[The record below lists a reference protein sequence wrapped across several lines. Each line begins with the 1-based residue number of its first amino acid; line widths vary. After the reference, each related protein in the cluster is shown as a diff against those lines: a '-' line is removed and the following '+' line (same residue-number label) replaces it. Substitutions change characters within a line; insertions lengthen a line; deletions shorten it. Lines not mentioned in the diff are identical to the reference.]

1 MRPSFHPRLINGPFD
16 DPGLFIPFV
25 FENRAILFDLGEIHA
40 LSARDILKIT
50 HVFVSHTHMDHFAG
64 FDRLLRLFLGRE
76 KILRLYGPKGFL
88 NNVQGKLGGYS
99 WNLVERFTN
108 RFVVEASEIHEKEIL
123 TRGFPCREKFR
134 PPSEAA
140 RRPFDGVPHVESSFS
155 VSAVLLEH
163 DAPCLGFSFR
173 ERFHVNVIKEALAPL
188 NLETGP
194 WLTRL
199 KRALHDEMD
208 PASEFTAP
216 TRDSGERRFVL
227 GELAERITRITPG
240 QKITYIADAAP
251 TRSNMDKIVHL
262 AMDSDQL
269 FIESAFLEKD
279 KEMAMDKRHLTAWR
293 AGAIAGKARVKQF
306 AIFHFSPRYT
316 DREDLLWREA
326 RTAYNENHGNPEFQ
340 FPLRTS

>member
-40 LSARDILKIT
+40 LSARDILKTT

-76 KILRLYGPKGFL
+76 KTLHLYGPAGFL
-88 NNVQGKLGGYS
+88 DNVRGKLNGYS

-108 RFVVEASEIHEKEIL
+108 RFVIEASEIHETGIR
-123 TRGFPCREKFR
+123 TRRFPCREKFH
-134 PPSEAA
+134 PSAEDA
-140 RRPFDGVPHVESSFS
+140 RRPFDGVLHAESSFS

-173 ERFHVNVIKEALAPL
+173 ERFHVNVIKETLAPL
-188 NLETGP
+188 DLDVGP

-199 KRALHDEMD
+199 KRALHDEVD
-208 PASEFTAP
+208 PASGFTAP
-216 TRDSGERRFVL
+216 TRDGGEKRFVL
-227 GELAERITRITPG
+227 GELAERIIRITPG
-240 QKITYIADAAP
+240 QKITYIADTAP
-251 TRSNMDKIVHL
+251 TRSNMAKIVDL
-262 AMDSDQL
+262 AMDSDHL

-279 KEMAMDKRHLTAWR
+279 KEIARDKRHLTAWR
-293 AGAIAGKARVKQF
+293 AGAIAGRARAKHF
-306 AIFHFSPRYT
+306 TIFHFSPRYT
-316 DREDLLWREA
+316 DQEELLWREA
-326 RTAYNENHGNPEFQ
+326 RDAYEARGWP
-340 FPLRTS
+340 SG

>member
-25 FENRAILFDLGEIHA
+25 FENRAILFDLGELHA
-40 LSARDILKIT
+40 LSARDVLKIT

-76 KILRLYGPKGFL
+76 KTLRLYGPDGFL
-88 NNVQGKLGGYS
+88 NNVQGKLNGYS

-108 RFVVEASEIHEKEIL
+108 RFVVEASEIHANEIL
-123 TRGFPCREKFR
+123 TRRFPCRRKFHPGETR
-134 PPSEAA
+134 
-140 RRPFDGVPHVESSFS
+140 RRPFDGVPHVEPSFA
-155 VSAVLLEH
+155 VSAILLEH

-188 NLETGP
+188 NLDAGP

-199 KRALHDEMD
+199 KRALYDEMD
-208 PASEFTAP
+208 PGSEFTAP
-216 TRDSGERRFVL
+216 TRDSDEQRFVL
-227 GELAERITRITPG
+227 GDLAERIIRITPG
-240 QKITYIADAAP
+240 QKITYIADTAP
-251 TRSNMDKIVHL
+251 TRSNMEKIVAL

-279 KEMAMDKRHLTAWR
+279 KEIAKDKRHLTAWR

-306 AIFHFSPRYT
+306 RIFHFSPRYT
-316 DREDLLWREA
+316 DQEDLLWREA
-326 RTAYNENHGNPEFQ
+326 RTAYEENREIVESGN
-340 FPLRTS
+340 R